1 MSRSTIKLTKL
12 IAEFGP
18 LIIFFTIYFSSDKNL
33 YSAIPPFIIAT
44 IVSLIVVYFLEKKIS
59 MIALTSG
66 VLISFFGGLTM
77 YFDNKIF
84 FYIKPTIV
92 NLLFAAFL
100 LFGKYFT
107 KKPILKVFFKN
118 SLNLKDEGW
127 NKLSYRWI
135 LFFIFVAII
144 NEIVWRTQSEA
155 FWVNFKVW
163 GLLIITFLFTAIQ
176 IPLVNKYKLKR

>member
-1 MSRSTIKLTKL
+1 MSRSTIKL

-18 LIIFFTIYFSSDKNL
+18 LIIFFTIYFNSDKNL

-84 FYIKPTIV
+84 FYIKQTIV
-92 NLLFAAFL
+92 NLLFAALTKSFGEL
-100 LFGKYFT
+100 NPKLFG
-107 KKPILKVFFKN
+107 
-118 SLNLKDEGW
+118 
-127 NKLSYRWI
+127 
-135 LFFIFVAII
+135 
-144 NEIVWRTQSEA
+144 
-155 FWVNFKVW
+155 
-163 GLLIITFLFTAIQ
+163 
-176 IPLVNKYKLKR
+176 